1 MMRNLLN
8 KLGHAQGQIAHAIFH
23 VLKASSLTCPLA
35 EKETAKAAKGNE
47 ILFMV
52 QIEKQ
57 RRCQSLGSV

>member
-1 MMRNLLN
+1 MPNLLN
-8 KLGHAQGQIAHAIFH
+8 KLGHAQGKLAHAIFH
-23 VLKASSLTCPLA
+23 VLKASSLTCPSTK
-35 EKETAKAAKGNE
+35 KETAKAAKGNE